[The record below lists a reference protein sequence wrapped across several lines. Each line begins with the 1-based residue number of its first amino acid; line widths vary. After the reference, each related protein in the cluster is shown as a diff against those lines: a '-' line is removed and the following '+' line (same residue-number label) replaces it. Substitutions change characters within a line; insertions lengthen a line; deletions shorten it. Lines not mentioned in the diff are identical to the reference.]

1 VDNLNLGSKITKMP
15 IERKITYIRLNQT
28 QRIMYSLNHTSNA
41 LRCLAL
47 TFASAILALT
57 ASGQNDLMLQG
68 IIDFSVPSGG
78 SDGKAVHLVANNDI
92 ADLSVYGIGV
102 ANNGGGTDGQE
113 YTFPAMAVSAGDDIF
128 VARSLDAM
136 SSYFLADCFASFEH
150 ALDANSSISQNGD
163 DAIELFFND
172 AVIETFGDIDT
183 DGTGEEWDY
192 LDSWAYKVEG
202 AWTYGGTNCTDG
214 TANTFESVCPYPMCD
229 IPADIPGCMDETAF
243 NYNSNA
249 TVDDGSCEAV
259 LNGCLDFDA
268 DNYNEDANTAC
279 EECCEFLG
287 CTDETALN
295 YDDEAN
301 SDDASCIFD
310 ASELSNALML
320 QGIIDFTVPS
330 GGSDGK
336 ALHFVAANDIADLSS
351 FGVGVANNGG
361 GTDGEEYSFPSM
373 AVSAGDDILLA
384 RTPEVM
390 ESYLATSCYG
400 SFEHILTASSAISQ
414 NGDDAIELFEIGIV
428 IETFGDIDLDG
439 SGEEWEY
446 MDSWAYK
453 VDGAWTY
460 GTVNCTDGTETIADA
475 SCIYPL
481 CGGCTDPFF
490 LNYDSM
496 ASADDGSCAGFVV
509 FGCTYEVATNY
520 NSLAT
525 HDDGSCE
532 VETGAACLG
541 DLDDDGLIATP
552 DLLTF
557 LSVFGLSC
565 E

>member
-1 VDNLNLGSKITKMP
+1 MN
-15 IERKITYIRLNQT
+15 
-28 QRIMYSLNHTSNA
+28 SLRHTSNA
-41 LRCLAL
+41 LRCLAF
-47 TFASAILALT
+47 TFASASLSLT
-57 ASGQNDLMLQG
+57 VSGQNDLMLQG
-68 IIDFSVPSGG
+68 IIDFTVPSGG
-78 SDGKAVHLVANNDI
+78 SDGKAIHLVASNDI

-113 YTFPAMAVSAGDDIF
+113 YTFPAMAVAAGDDIF

-192 LDSWAYKVEG
+192 VDSWAYKVEG

-214 TANTFESVCPYPMCD
+214 TTNTFESNCPYPLCE

-259 LNGCLDFDA
+259 LTGCMDFDA

-279 EECCEFLG
+279 AECCEFLG

-295 YDDEAN
+295 YDDGAN

-336 ALHFVAANDIADLSS
+336 ALHFVASNDIADLSI

-361 GTDGEEYSFPSM
+361 GTDGEEYSFPEM

-390 ESYLATSCYG
+390 ESYLATSCFG
-400 SFEHILTASSAISQ
+400 SFEHVLTANADISQ

-428 IETFGDIDLDG
+428 IETFGDADVDG
-439 SGEEWEY
+439 SGEAWEY
-446 MDSWAYK
+446 LDSWAYK
-453 VDGAWTY
+453 VGGIWTY
-460 GTVNCTDGTETIADA
+460 GGVNCTDGTETIADA
-475 SCIYPL
+475 SCVYPI
-481 CGGCTDPFF
+481 CGGCTDPFYQ
-490 LNYDSM
+490 NYDSM
-496 ASADDGSCAGFVV
+496 ASADDGSCAGLVV
-509 FGCTYEVATNY
+509 FGCTYEAATNY
-520 NSLAT
+520 NAMAT

-532 VETGAACLG
+532 IETGAACLG

-565 E
+565 D

>member
-1 VDNLNLGSKITKMP
+1 
-15 IERKITYIRLNQT
+15 
-28 QRIMYSLNHTSNA
+28 
-41 LRCLAL
+41 
-47 TFASAILALT
+47 
-57 ASGQNDLMLQG
+57 
-68 IIDFSVPSGG
+68 
-78 SDGKAVHLVANNDI
+78 
-92 ADLSVYGIGV
+92 
-102 ANNGGGTDGQE
+102 
-113 YTFPAMAVSAGDDIF
+113 
-128 VARSLDAM
+128 
-136 SSYFLADCFASFEH
+136 
-150 ALDANSSISQNGD
+150 
-163 DAIELFFND
+163 
-172 AVIETFGDIDT
+172 
-183 DGTGEEWDY
+183 
-192 LDSWAYKVEG
+192 
-202 AWTYGGTNCTDG
+202 
-214 TANTFESVCPYPMCD
+214 
-229 IPADIPGCMDETAF
+229 
-243 NYNSNA
+243 
-249 TVDDGSCEAV
+249 
-259 LNGCLDFDA
+259 
-268 DNYNEDANTAC
+268 
-279 EECCEFLG
+279 
-287 CTDETALN
+287 
-295 YDDEAN
+295 
-301 SDDASCIFD
+301 
-310 ASELSNALML
+310 
-320 QGIIDFTVPS
+320 
-330 GGSDGK
+330 
-336 ALHFVAANDIADLSS
+336 
-351 FGVGVANNGG
+351 
-361 GTDGEEYSFPSM
+361 
-373 AVSAGDDILLA
+373 
-384 RTPEVM
+384 M

-439 SGEEWEY
+439 SGEEWDY